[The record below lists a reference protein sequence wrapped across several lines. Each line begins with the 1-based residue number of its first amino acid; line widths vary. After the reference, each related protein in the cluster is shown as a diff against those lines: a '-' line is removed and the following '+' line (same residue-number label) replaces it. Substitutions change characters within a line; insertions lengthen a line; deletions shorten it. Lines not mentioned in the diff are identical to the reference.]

1 VFREIKKHDPSVEI
15 GVVYTPKNQLLIQ
28 DNPYIDYFH
37 LLPSRSLKNHF
48 KLGQHLAKC
57 GYDTVIDP
65 TVFLRNRDLLL
76 LSMINAVN
84 YIGYKK
90 SDYQLFNHSIEG
102 EWHFSEIYSKA
113 LALCGVQN
121 VDSTYDVPSCAQS
134 EQAVQA
140 VQAFLQ
146 ENHLHD
152 YIALNFFGAASKRT
166 FSAENM
172 QRFLA
177 YFRAHLPQKQIVLL
191 TYPAVTPLLKPL
203 LSDNKGI
210 FIYED
215 TLTILDT
222 IALMRQADWVI
233 SPDTAIIH
241 IATGLNKKLVGF
253 YQQNDENWQ
262 NWHPNSKAECHI
274 VHFAQNINEIQPEML
289 NLAWFN

>member
-1 VFREIKKHDPSVEI
+1 
-15 GVVYTPKNQLLIQ
+15 
-28 DNPYIDYFH
+28 
-37 LLPSRSLKNHF
+37 
-48 KLGQHLAKC
+48 
-57 GYDTVIDP
+57 
-65 TVFLRNRDLLL
+65 
-76 LSMINAVN
+76 
-84 YIGYKK
+84 
-90 SDYQLFNHSIEG
+90 
-102 EWHFSEIYSKA
+102 
-113 LALCGVQN
+113 
-121 VDSTYDVPSCAQS
+121 
-134 EQAVQA
+134 
-140 VQAFLQ
+140 
-146 ENHLHD
+146 
-152 YIALNFFGAASKRT
+152 
-166 FSAENM
+166 
-172 QRFLA
+172 
-177 YFRAHLPQKQIVLL
+177 VLL

-215 TLTILDT
+215 TLTILYT